1 MLSKNC
7 TKKNCPV
14 QKCQSTKIVETSSN
28 ELLSAQN
35 FSERF
40 GVVIPVFFFSFISMN
55 GKKNMNPNQV

>member
-40 GVVIPVFFFSFISMN
+40 GVVIPVFFFVHFN
-55 GKKNMNPNQV
+55 EWKKNMNPNQV